1 MAEVRRKPSRA
12 APLRRV
18 REHRTL
24 LDLEG
29 RSLPLRIRRHPRARR
44 LTLRVDSA
52 AEGAVVTIP
61 ASVPIEEGIDW
72 AQRKSAWLLEMIE
85 GLPPRVAFV
94 DGAVVPFLGIGHRIC
109 HRPDQKGVVWRDNG
123 QIHVTG
129 NPEFLARR
137 VTDWLRRE
145 ARREIVTR
153 VAAKA
158 EMLGRPAGRIG
169 LRDTR
174 SRWGSCASN
183 GNLSFCWR
191 LIMAPERVLDYV
203 VAHEVAHLAV
213 RDHGD
218 RFWATVATLT
228 EDPVDARAWL
238 RRHGEGLHRY
248 G

>member
-1 MAEVRRKPSRA
+1 MRKSQRAPSR
-12 APLRRV
+12 RRI
-18 REHRTL
+18 REHRL
-24 LDLEG
+24 SLELEG

-52 AEGAVVTIP
+52 AEGAVLTIP
-61 ASVPIEEGIDW
+61 ATAPIEDGVDW
-72 AQRKSAWLLEMIE
+72 ARRKSAWLLGMIE

-94 DGAVVPFLGIGHRIC
+94 DGAVIPFLGIGHRIC

-123 QIHVTG
+123 QIHVAG
-129 NPEFLARR
+129 SPEFLARR
-137 VTDWLRRE
+137 VTDWLKRE
-145 ARREIVTR
+145 ARREIAAR

-158 EMLGRPAGRIG
+158 ERLGHQAGRIG

-174 SRWGSCASN
+174 SRWGSCSSN

-191 LIMAPERVLDYV
+191 LIMAPESVLDYV

-213 RDHGD
+213 RDHSD

-228 EDPVDARAWL
+228 ENPVTARTWL